1 MDQRISV
8 ITLTVDDI
16 EETRRF
22 FEIGLGWSRAG
33 GQDDIAFYQTG
44 GSILALYA
52 RTALEQE
59 IGRHLPK
66 DTIGGITLAWNG
78 RSEAEVDAAFAQ
90 AVRAGA
96 KPIKAPVKA
105 YWGGYSSYVEIPGG
119 HLMEIAYNPFW
130 PIDADGHISIP
141 S

>member
-1 MDQRISV
+1 M
-8 ITLTVDDI
+8 
-16 EETRRF
+16 
-22 FEIGLGWSRAG
+22 
-33 GQDDIAFYQTG
+33 
-44 GSILALYA
+44 

-59 IGRHLPK
+59 IGRDLPK

-130 PIDADGHISIP
+130 PIDADGNIFDPELGFRLITSRKRLP
-141 S
+141 RGRGTTESFWRCGRSALRSCGTL